1 MTVLN
6 IKNVIGKKNFKS
18 FEMFMDYKY
27 IEYVRKVLNT
37 KKIDES
43 IKKKKNLV
51 MIIHALIST
60 IPFQEKTVIKR

>member
-43 IKKKKNLV
+43 IKKKK
-51 MIIHALIST
+51 I
-60 IPFQEKTVIKR
+60 